1 MTEVRLDCRYRREWP
16 DGFGARG
23 WKLASSMHDPNIIA
37 STPATGD
44 RIPTAVF
51 IHDILDHALCGLPP
65 SGHRAEAI
73 ALLQLAARTGADPRP
88 DFAQMVDE
96 DLLQGQTDGEALAT
110 FLPAD
115 LMVMRRSAAP
125 MGRALMDDLIRQCGR
140 EALRARLVRHLFDL
154 GEAGLERARAVYRS
168 HGLDDSRRGALGM
181 ALQRLFE
188 KADQQVVDA
197 GWGAAKGVM
206 AIDRTHCHFRLSTPR
221 PWNLSGPY

>member
-1 MTEVRLDCRYRREWP
+1 VRLDCLYRREWA

-23 WKLASSMHDPNIIA
+23 WKLTATMHDPNIIA

-96 DLLQGQTDGEALAT
+96 DLLQGQADGEALET
-110 FLPAD
+110 LLPAD
-115 LMVMRRSAAP
+115 LMAMRPPATP
-125 MGRALMDDLIRQCGR
+125 TGRALMDDLGRQLGR
-140 EALRARLVRHLFDL
+140 EALRARLVQHLYDL
-154 GEAGLERARAVYRS
+154 GAAGRDQARVVYEA
-168 HGLDDSRRGALGM
+168 HGLADSRRGGLGL

-188 KADQQVVDA
+188 RADRQVLDA
-197 GWGAAKGVM
+197 GWEVATGAV
-206 AIDRTHCHFRLSTPR
+206 AIDRTSCHFRLSTPHR
-221 PWNLSGPY
+221 WNVSSRY